1 MQIFQKSMLRNIATS
16 NANMAISQS
25 LKIHKQNFIKNFFI
39 MEYEFLIGSSFCTLK
54 KRVLL
59 NLI

>member
-1 MQIFQKSMLRNIATS
+1 MLRNIATF
-16 NANMAISQS
+16 NANISIS
-25 LKIHKQNFIKNFFI
+25 KNSQTKFYKEFFFI
-39 MEYEFLIGSSFCTLK
+39 MEYEFLKGSSFCTLK

>member
-1 MQIFQKSMLRNIATS
+1 MLRNIATS

-25 LKIHKQNFIKNFFI
+25 LKIHKQNFLKNFFI